1 MGCYHRCRSRRL
13 QTGRKMKITMN
24 LNLERWDAAHSTPY
38 PDGEPV
44 DTEPC
49 TTAGGGCVYVVKDT
63 DQLRRSMIETGQ
75 PQADLAEADQTWT
88 TEQLRAEFDV
98 LGFQAPFVI
107 ARRKADDAV
116 GSLEFTHQPRVYF
129 GWVEDQSS

>member
-1 MGCYHRCRSRRL
+1 
-13 QTGRKMKITMN
+13 MKITMN

-98 LGFQAPFVI
+98 LGFQAPFVVVI
-107 ARRKADDAV
+107 RKSDRV
-116 GSLEFTHQPRVYF
+116 KGSLEFVAHPRMYF
-129 GWVEDQSS
+129 GWSPA